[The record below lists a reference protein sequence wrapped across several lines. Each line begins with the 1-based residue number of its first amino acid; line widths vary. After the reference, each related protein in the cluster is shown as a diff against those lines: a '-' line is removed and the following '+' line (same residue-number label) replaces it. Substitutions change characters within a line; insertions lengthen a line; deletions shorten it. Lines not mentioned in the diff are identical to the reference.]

1 MKNRNLD
8 NTTLDAIGKK
18 LIKCSSTPQSEIDRI
33 VGDPRLFD
41 LVARRIAAEQN
52 STRKL
57 GSLSVARKVI
67 LAGVPTAAA
76 IAAVVLAGL
85 STSDAPQADTEISK
99 VPPTQA
105 EEARPEI
112 PPQGIT
118 EMSSAGR
125 AKIVRASQ
133 PLKRRDTKPIRRKEK
148 PIANEPDARF
158 YAVAHNG
165 EPVTAGR
172 VVRIDLDRSSAFALG
187 VDLPLEN
194 GVASIKADLLIGA
207 DGTTRGIRV
216 VN

>member
-8 NTTLDAIGKK
+8 NPTLDAIGKK
-18 LIKCSSTPQSEIDRI
+18 LIKCGSTTQSEIDRI
-33 VGDPRLFD
+33 VSDPRLFD
-41 LVARRIAAEQN
+41 TVARRIAAEQN
-52 STRKL
+52 SRGEL
-57 GSLSVARKVI
+57 GSMSLARKI
-67 LAGVPTAAA
+67 LLAAVPTAAA
-76 IAAVVLAGL
+76 IAAVVVSGL
-85 STSDAPQADTEISK
+85 STGEDPLAVTEFTT
-99 VPPTQA
+99 VLPTAA

-112 PPQGIT
+112 PPQGII
-118 EMSSAGR
+118 EISSAGR
-125 AKIVRASQ
+125 ARNMRQDV
-133 PLKRRDTKPIRRKEK
+133 KRTDAKPVRRKKK
-148 PIANEPDARF
+148 PAATEPDARF